1 MNRYVIPK
9 KGGNCT
15 SHKDFKYN
23 CPYGTTK
30 IFKVLYVDPKGY
42 ENRQNKYE
50 SVVICEGG
58 FVFYEEYTIESTEEA
73 YEKQEG
79 IFKKPDEDLTYLIP
93 LLKTLE

>member
-23 CPYGTTK
+23 CPYGTNK
-30 IFKVLYVDPKGY
+30 IFKVLYVDPKG
-42 ENRQNKYE
+42 YE

-73 YEKQEG
+73 YNEQEG
-79 IFKKPDEDLTYLIP
+79 IFKDRDLSYIITLINN
-93 LLKTLE
+93 LMK